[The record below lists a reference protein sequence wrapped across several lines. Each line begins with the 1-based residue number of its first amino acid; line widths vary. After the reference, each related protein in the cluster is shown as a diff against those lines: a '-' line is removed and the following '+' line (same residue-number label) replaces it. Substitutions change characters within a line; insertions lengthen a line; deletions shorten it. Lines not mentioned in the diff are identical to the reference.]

1 MSATE
6 KTYPTCL
13 PPEAYIKIAK
23 SCENNTPRF
32 KSSYY
37 PQTQPKTKKTK

>member
-1 MSATE
+1 MSAVE

-23 SCENNTPRF
+23 TCENNTPRF

-37 PQTQPKTKKTK
+37 PTPKTKKTK